1 MGVEVPRVDELVAG
15 REDADVLM
23 SGRSPRTAGS
33 DAPAELD
40 SFVASS
46 GSALLPTAYLLTGD
60 HASAEDL
67 LQDTL
72 VRVWSRWS
80 RVRAADRPLA
90 YARRVLV
97 TTSVSRWRA
106 ARSRSGREHLV
117 ADPPETGGGEAA
129 PRDDELWRAV
139 LALPPR
145 QRAVMVLAYYEDL
158 TDQDAAEVLACTVGT
173 VKSQRA
179 KALRALRLRLTE
191 EDR

>member
-23 SGRSPRTAGS
+23 SGRSPRTADG
-33 DAPAELD
+33 DAAAEFD
-40 SFVASS
+40 AFVASS
-46 GSALLPTAYLLTGD
+46 GSALLRTAYLLTGD

-129 PRDDELWRAV
+129 PRDDELWQAV

-179 KALRALRLRLTE
+179 KALRALRIRLAE

>member
-15 REDADVLM
+15 RETADLVT
-23 SGRSPRTAGS
+23 SS
-33 DAPAELD
+33 DRFGWDEEFD
-40 SFVASS
+40 GFVASAG
-46 GSALLPTAYLLTGD
+46 GSLLRTAYLLTGD
-60 HASAEDL
+60 HATAEDL

-80 RVRAADRPLA
+80 RVRAADRPVA

-97 TTSVSRWRA
+97 TQSVSRWRA
-106 ARSRSGREHLV
+106 ARTRTGRERLV
-117 ADPPETGGGEAA
+117 AEPPETGVGESP
-129 PRDDELWRAV
+129 PRDDDLWQAV

-158 TDQDAAEVLACTVGT
+158 IDADAAEVLGCTVGT

-179 KALRALRLRLTE
+179 KALRTLRQRLAE

>member
-1 MGVEVPRVDELVAG
+1 MGVEVPQVDELVAG
-15 REDADVLM
+15 REDADVLS
-23 SGRSPRTAGS
+23 SGPAPRGAEPEES
-33 DAPAELD
+33 AEFDA
-40 SFVASS
+40 FVATS
-46 GSALLPTAYLLTGD
+46 GAALQRTAYLLTGD
-60 HASAEDL
+60 HSAAEDL

-80 RVRAADRPLA
+80 RVRAADRPMA
-90 YARRVLV
+90 YARKVLV

-106 ARSRSGREHLV
+106 ARARTGRERLV
-117 ADPPETGGGEAA
+117 AEPPEAA
-129 PRDDELWRAV
+129 GAEQPRRDDALWQAV
-139 LALPPR
+139 LELPPR

-179 KALRALRLRLTE
+179 KALRSLRLRLTE

>member
-1 MGVEVPRVDELVAG
+1 MDELVAG

-23 SGRSPRTAGS
+23 SGRSTRTGES
-33 DAPAELD
+33 DAAAEFD
-40 SFVASS
+40 AFVASS
-46 GSALLPTAYLLTGD
+46 GSTLLRTAYLLTGD

-80 RVRAADRPLA
+80 RVRAADSPLA

-117 ADPPETGGGEAA
+117 ADPPETGSGEPP
-129 PRDDELWRAV
+129 PRDDELWQAV

-179 KALRALRLRLTE
+179 KALRALRLRLAE